1 MQTGRIDTRILIASC
16 SVVFFTELAGSLV
29 IVYQN
34 GPVLPVIGLV
44 RIIEISLIILIIF
57 RMGDGPATIG
67 FFPET
72 FLKKLRR
79 GLFWSAGFGCI
90 AGLVMLFLQMA
101 GIYPLTSFK
110 IHLHRTPMN
119 LVFFFLVGGLIG
131 PIAEEIF
138 FRGIL
143 YTFLRRW
150 GIFLAVAGSTFIF
163 SLAHYF
169 TGHLQPTQIIGGL
182 VFAMAFETENHLIV
196 PMAIHVLGNLAI
208 FTIGML
214 V

>member
-1 MQTGRIDTRILIASC
+1 MQTGKINARILIASC
-16 SVVFFTELAGSLV
+16 AAIFATELVGNFTIA
-29 IVYQN
+29 YQAA
-34 GPVLPVIGLV
+34 PVLPVIGLA

-57 RMGDGPATIG
+57 RVGDGPAAIG
-67 FFPET
+67 LFPEN
-72 FLKKLRR
+72 FFEKFRR

-90 AGLVMLFLQMA
+90 AGLMLFFVQMA
-101 GIYPLTSFK
+101 GIYQLTDFK
-110 IHLHRTPMN
+110 ISMPRTPTN
-119 LVFFFLVGGLIG
+119 LIFFFLVGGLIS

-163 SLAHYF
+163 CLAHYF
-169 TGHLQPTQIIGGL
+169 SGSLQLTQVIGGL
-182 VFAMAFETENHLIV
+182 VFAIAYEKENHLIV
-196 PMAIHVLGNLAI
+196 PITIHVLGNLAI
-208 FTIGML
+208 FTLGML